1 MPSEFS
7 IKVLFIA
14 TCLVV
19 PFLWGLAVEALFS
32 RLGKRGRRDGKDRG
46 RDKANQTP

>member
-7 IKVLFIA
+7 MKVLFIA